1 MIWQT
6 VLAFILPIITIYRTR
21 CQSVTYLTPD
31 IKVIQWI
38 KDDGNFTDECTNSLE
53 ATLRGQLN
61 PGIVESPAEITAA
74 CIALDFSAN
83 VDPPNSFS
91 SGTDWDNWRNTKEYR
106 GYTHVPAFTVTC
118 DGNTLMSFTPPS
130 DPQFVD
136 AGNPTSDPNDVPS
149 ADQNRN
155 PYGYT
160 KVPQGLSNAYDL
172 GDTYSPPY
180 NGIQW
185 SSDSSCVHVFDSRA
199 ARIANGDRQ
208 LQYTVLPHT
217 DAPFIFRQVQL
228 EICCSS
234 GCNAE
239 QVRVS
244 RSTVPTSALYING
257 NQVSQIYQTELGE
270 FIASGGYVDTQ
281 TDLSPIG
288 DGVFAPEGDAHTW
301 SSCAPASTNPPK
313 RF

>member
-1 MIWQT
+1 MFWLTVRAVILLIIAIGRTIRCQT
-6 VLAFILPIITIYRTR
+6 V
-21 CQSVTYLTPD
+21 TYSTPD

-38 KDDGNFTDECTNSLE
+38 KDDGDFTTECTSSLG
-53 ATLRGQLN
+53 ATLQGQLN
-61 PGIVESPAEITAA
+61 SKIVESSAAITVA
-74 CIALDFSAN
+74 CIGLDSSSN
-83 VDPPNSFS
+83 VDPPSSFAS
-91 SGTDWDNWRNTKEYR
+91 DTDWDNWRNTKEYR
-106 GYTHVPAFTVTC
+106 GYTHVPSFTVTC
-118 DGNTLMSFTPPS
+118 NGDTLTSFTPPS

-136 AGNPTSDPNDVPS
+136 THNPTSDPNGVPS

-160 KVPQGLSNAYDL
+160 KVPLAGFDL
-172 GDTYSPPY
+172 ADIYSPPY

-199 ARIANGDRQ
+199 CRIANGDRQ
-208 LQYTVLPHT
+208 SQYTILPHT

-234 GCNAE
+234 GCNAV

-244 RSTVPTSALYING
+244 RSTFPTSALYING
-257 NQVSQIYQTELGE
+257 DQVSQIYQTQLGE
-270 FIASGGYVDTQ
+270 FIASAGYVDTQ
-281 TDLSPIG
+281 NDLSPVG
-288 DGVFAPEGDAHTW
+288 DGVFAPEGEAHSW
-301 SSCAPASTNPPK
+301 SSCAPAPTNPPK